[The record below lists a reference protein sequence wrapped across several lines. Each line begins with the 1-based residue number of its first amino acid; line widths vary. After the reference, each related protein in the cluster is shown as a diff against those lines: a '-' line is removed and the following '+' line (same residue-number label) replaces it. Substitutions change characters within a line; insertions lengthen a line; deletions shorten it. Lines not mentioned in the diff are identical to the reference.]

1 LEQLTSGAEGAI
13 RCSSTCDVFMAAIM
27 QSPFKF
33 SLLQITLDISHKNI
47 KKKLPQWLHTGITT
61 MICSINAT
69 TQMQQGFPSQ
79 SDIPGSMAFCINS
92 HRTPCI

>member
-1 LEQLTSGAEGAI
+1 LEQLTSGAEGAM

-47 KKKLPQWLHTGITT
+47 KNTASVATHRYNNDDLLYQCHNTDAAGI
-61 MICSINAT
+61 
-69 TQMQQGFPSQ
+69 PVSQ
-79 SDIPGSMAFCINS
+79 
-92 HRTPCI
+92 